1 VCALELNPI
10 GVTLWGDSKQSHPL
24 SHDEKTHE
32 KGYTLS
38 LLAGV
43 EYIAKEEKV
52 GNIPYQLVKQYRM
65 VPELAELPGAVFY
78 PEMLQ
83 NGELSRETPDLSGSN
98 LPNLESHLTFI
109 NTPEKWEIQDDNGL
123 SFFNIK
129 ETLVAASFVDRLHQ
143 ARVNAEKIAILA
155 FYDGEITFA
164 K

>member
-1 VCALELNPI
+1 
-10 GVTLWGDSKQSHPL
+10 
-24 SHDEKTHE
+24 
-32 KGYTLS
+32 
-38 LLAGV
+38 
-43 EYIAKEEKV
+43 
-52 GNIPYQLVKQYRM
+52 M

-109 NTPEKWEIQDDNGL
+109 NTSEKWEIQDDNGL

-143 ARVNAEKIAILA
+143 TRVNAEKIAILA
-155 FYDGEITFA
+155 FYDAEITFA